1 MVFGRNISGETF
13 TFGVSGLLRQSNLI
27 MWDRETES
35 WWQQGTAEAIVG
47 QMTGAKLELLPVQ
60 IVSFRDFSS
69 AFPQGSVLKGPGD
82 TYNFNPYEG
91 YDTSHKLAA
100 DPRLRATER
109 VIGLGSGGTA
119 RAYPFTELAKA
130 RVVSETHID
139 EPIVI
144 FYEPR
149 TISTLDARK
158 ISESRSVGAAS
169 VLVPRLGGLE
179 LDFDYRDGAFVDT
192 NTGSK
197 WNMLG
202 MATEGPLKGQ
212 RLLPRFHTESLWFYW
227 AAINPETTIYESDK

>member
-158 ISESRSVGAAS
+158 ISKSRSVGAAS
-169 VLVPRLGGLE
+169 ELVPRLGGLE